1 MPLYDYNCSD
11 CGLQSD
17 LIRGYDDHTTPCPT
31 CGKDAGRV
39 AAYPSQ
45 YVTYKGPGFTKAVS
59 VPRPTTPAEAAEVQ
73 HLLKKEMD
81 TKTNYP
87 TERVYDDLR
96 QAVTHDAEGRPQVD
110 TRKLQKTATRTR

>member
-1 MPLYDYNCSD
+1 MPRYDYTCPD

-17 LIRGYDDHTTPCPT
+17 LIRGYDDSTTPCPT
-31 CGKDAGRV
+31 CGNDAGRV

-59 VPRPTTPAEAAEVQ
+59 VPRPRTDAERAEVQ

-81 TKTNYP
+81 TKTDYP
-87 TERVYDDLR
+87 TDRVYDDLH
-96 QAVTHDAEGRPQVD
+96 QAVTHDDQGRPQVD
-110 TRKLQKTATRTR
+110 TRKLQKTAARKV